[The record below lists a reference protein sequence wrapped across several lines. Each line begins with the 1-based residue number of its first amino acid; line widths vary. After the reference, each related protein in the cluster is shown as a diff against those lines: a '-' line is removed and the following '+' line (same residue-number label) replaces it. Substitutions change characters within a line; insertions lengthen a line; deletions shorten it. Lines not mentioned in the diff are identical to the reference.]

1 MGCVLLVTGV
11 ERRVLDVRDAEGIKG
26 LAGDHPDIDVLFNCA
41 GDAAG
46 DYDQE
51 WDNSFDIN
59 VKSMFLFC
67 KAFLPNMISRGGGSV
82 INMSSVA
89 SSLRGIERRCAYG
102 ATKAAVIG
110 LTKGVAMDHI
120 RQGVRDK
127 TKNLIHCSTLLQVQR
142 CMSIPRGQPSFASR
156 AADSEDSDLELASFM
171 ENKRIGRL
179 AKPEEVANLCVYL
192 ASDENPLR
200 MPLSS
205 ACLVSP
211 QVPNH

>member
-1 MGCVLLVTGV
+1 MGWRALVTGV

-41 GDAAG
+41 GIVHQG
-46 DYDQE
+46 TLMETTDQE

-120 RQGVRDK
+120 RQGVRC
-127 TKNLIHCSTLLQVQR
+127 NAVCPSPVA
-142 CMSIPRGQPSFASR
+142 SPSFASR

-192 ASDENPLR
+192 ASDE
-200 MPLSS
+200 SS
-205 ACLVSP
+205 YHTGNAFVIDGGFTL
-211 QVPNH
+211 